1 MSDDEDV
8 CVCDECQDIF
18 LSQSALKQHMEEE
31 HGTNTKELSLTGE
44 TEDTAAGKRPRS
56 PSKEPEQN
64 GVKRKKIKMGPAS
77 RVKRDR
83 SSSEETEG
91 PSIDNGII
99 SNILDN
105 LASTESDGEK
115 SSKKEEHFNH
125 EKNKDR
131 DKDKERDRDKKKD
144 KDGDRDRDKKED
156 KVRDQ
161 RKDKDRDR
169 ERDSHKEK
177 NKKKHKDR
185 DRNREKEKKR
195 SKEKEDLPKSRE
207 SRESTEKRA
216 LADSS
221 DDEERNRKR
230 SEKAKA
236 EWMRKNDLARGKEAK
251 YKSNGLNGFIVDDED
266 HKSKK
271 PKQRRERSRSRE
283 RPEKTSVAAG
293 GGFASQGTVKAHDN
307 ETGPECFKCGQI
319 CKDNSNL
326 KNHVLSHYYQVFYDV
341 LPDSKPFPC
350 PECGNTSRDR
360 ITLVRHFAFT
370 HKKLFEMT
378 DVTPEHFA
386 GFGNR
391 KSVKRKETGPRSILD
406 KRNENGEK
414 ARKIDYGNIVDSDS
428 GEEDVEEKIKQM
440 KSKYLKV
447 SDGVTKNHSER
458 ENRKDHKKH
467 KKHKHKDHKHKKDK
481 KHKKDRH
488 RDREREEAPAVN
500 PLGSLLKDLS
510 PDSSTSG
517 RSQSRAPP
525 EVTETA
531 EDPSNNLPRCS
542 PKNEAEQNEDDSDDF
557 LDDDFATPV
566 FA

>member
-1 MSDDEDV
+1 
-8 CVCDECQDIF
+8 
-18 LSQSALKQHMEEE
+18 
-31 HGTNTKELSLTGE
+31 
-44 TEDTAAGKRPRS
+44 
-56 PSKEPEQN
+56 
-64 GVKRKKIKMGPAS
+64 
-77 RVKRDR
+77 
-83 SSSEETEG
+83 
-91 PSIDNGII
+91 
-99 SNILDN
+99 
-105 LASTESDGEK
+105 
-115 SSKKEEHFNH
+115 
-125 EKNKDR
+125 
-131 DKDKERDRDKKKD
+131 
-144 KDGDRDRDKKED
+144 
-156 KVRDQ
+156 
-161 RKDKDRDR
+161 
-169 ERDSHKEK
+169 
-177 NKKKHKDR
+177 
-185 DRNREKEKKR
+185 
-195 SKEKEDLPKSRE
+195 
-207 SRESTEKRA
+207 
-216 LADSS
+216 
-221 DDEERNRKR
+221 
-230 SEKAKA
+230 
-236 EWMRKNDLARGKEAK
+236 
-251 YKSNGLNGFIVDDED
+251 
-266 HKSKK
+266 
-271 PKQRRERSRSRE
+271 
-283 RPEKTSVAAG
+283 
-293 GGFASQGTVKAHDN
+293 VKAHDN

-378 DVTPEHFA
+378 DVTPEHIA

-391 KSVKRKETGPRSILD
+391 KSVKRKETGPRSTLD

-414 ARKIDYGNIVDSDS
+414 ARKIDYGKIVDSDS

-531 EDPSNNLPRCS
+531 EDPSNNLPRSS